1 MVVAMNKSVFIS
13 YSSKDE
19 RYIKKMTQML
29 EKMGITYW
37 IAPDMI
43 PAGSNYAREIPSA
56 IQNCDIFLLVL
67 SKASQQSIW
76 VEKEIDSAIYY
87 RKTIVP
93 FQIDDSPMTDMFRF
107 YLNNVQTIYCANR
120 PKDAIEELKQRLR
133 TLLKLTAESVH
144 NPGGKKDRGESSTSK
159 EETTEGRDS
168 ARKEGTTEGRDGV
181 RKTGQNNHD
190 MRTGERESSSAKTCN
205 RSRSENKDAPTEQ
218 ESEIAIARRK
228 RESFLRSSGIPT
240 ACGYCG
246 GDLEKI
252 SRGVYRCKKCGREN
266 YDYFQTV
273 RNFLR
278 QYGAKPAIIIERETG
293 VPRHVIEQFVSD
305 EYLEIPKLEPMRLSC
320 VKCGASI
327 RTGTLC
333 ENCKNAQPQKPAR
346 SGGSWHSS
354 RR

>member
-133 TLLKLTAESVH
+133 TLLKLTAESIH
-144 NPGGKKDRGESSTSK
+144 NPGGQKDRGESSTSK
-159 EETTEGRDS
+159 EETPEGRDS
-168 ARKEGTTEGRDGV
+168 ET
-181 RKTGQNNHD
+181 
-190 MRTGERESSSAKTCN
+190 
-205 RSRSENKDAPTEQ
+205 KDAPTEQ

-278 QYGAKPAIIIERETG
+278 KYGAKPAIIIERETG

-305 EYLEIPKLEPMRLSC
+305 EYLEIPKLEPMRLAC

-333 ENCKNAQPQKPAR
+333 ENCKNARPQKPAR

>member
-133 TLLKLTAESVH
+133 TLLKLTAESIH

-159 EETTEGRDS
+159 EETTEGRD
-168 ARKEGTTEGRDGV
+168 
-181 RKTGQNNHD
+181 
-190 MRTGERESSSAKTCN
+190 
-205 RSRSENKDAPTEQ
+205 SENKDAPTEQ

-278 QYGAKPAIIIERETG
+278 KYGAKPAIIIERETG

-327 RTGTLC
+327 RTGTL
-333 ENCKNAQPQKPAR
+333 
-346 SGGSWHSS
+346 
-354 RR
+354 

>member
-1 MVVAMNKSVFIS
+1 
-13 YSSKDE
+13 
-19 RYIKKMTQML
+19 ML

-133 TLLKLTAESVH
+133 TLLKLTAESIH

-159 EETTEGRDS
+159 EETTEGRD
-168 ARKEGTTEGRDGV
+168 
-181 RKTGQNNHD
+181 
-190 MRTGERESSSAKTCN
+190 
-205 RSRSENKDAPTEQ
+205 SENKDAPTEQ

-278 QYGAKPAIIIERETG
+278 KYGAKPAIIIERETG

-333 ENCKNAQPQKPAR
+333 ENCKNARPQKPAR

>member
-1 MVVAMNKSVFIS
+1 MNKSVFIS

-168 ARKEGTTEGRDGV
+168 
-181 RKTGQNNHD
+181 
-190 MRTGERESSSAKTCN
+190 
-205 RSRSENKDAPTEQ
+205 ENKDAPTEQ

-278 QYGAKPAIIIERETG
+278 KYGAKPAIIIERETG

>member
-133 TLLKLTAESVH
+133 TLLKLTAESIH

-168 ARKEGTTEGRDGV
+168 
-181 RKTGQNNHD
+181 
-190 MRTGERESSSAKTCN
+190 
-205 RSRSENKDAPTEQ
+205 ENKDAPTEQ
-218 ESEIAIARRK
+218 ESEIAIERRK

-278 QYGAKPAIIIERETG
+278 KYGAKPAIIIERETG

-333 ENCKNAQPQKPAR
+333 ENCKNARPQKRAR

>member
-133 TLLKLTAESVH
+133 TLLKLTAESIH

-159 EETTEGRDS
+159 EETTEGRD
-168 ARKEGTTEGRDGV
+168 
-181 RKTGQNNHD
+181 
-190 MRTGERESSSAKTCN
+190 
-205 RSRSENKDAPTEQ
+205 SENKDAPTEQ

-278 QYGAKPAIIIERETG
+278 KYGAKPAIIIERETG
-293 VPRHVIEQFVSD
+293 VPRQVIEQFVSD

-333 ENCKNAQPQKPAR
+333 ENCKNARPQKPAR

>member
-1 MVVAMNKSVFIS
+1 MNKSVFIS

-133 TLLKLTAESVH
+133 TLLKLTAESIH

-159 EETTEGRDS
+159 EETTEGRD
-168 ARKEGTTEGRDGV
+168 
-181 RKTGQNNHD
+181 
-190 MRTGERESSSAKTCN
+190 
-205 RSRSENKDAPTEQ
+205 SENKDAPTEQ

-278 QYGAKPAIIIERETG
+278 KYGATPAIIIERETG

-333 ENCKNAQPQKPAR
+333 ENCKNARPQKPAR

>member
-159 EETTEGRDS
+159 EETTEGRD
-168 ARKEGTTEGRDGV
+168 GV

-190 MRTGERESSSAKTCN
+190 MRTGERASSSAKTCN

-333 ENCKNAQPQKPAR
+333 ENCKNAQSQKPAR

>member
-133 TLLKLTAESVH
+133 TLLKLTAESIH

-168 ARKEGTTEGRDGV
+168 
-181 RKTGQNNHD
+181 
-190 MRTGERESSSAKTCN
+190 
-205 RSRSENKDAPTEQ
+205 ENKDAPAEQ

-278 QYGAKPAIIIERETG
+278 KYGAKPAIIIERETG

-333 ENCKNAQPQKPAR
+333 ENCKNARPQKPAR

>member
-133 TLLKLTAESVH
+133 TLLKLTAESIH

-159 EETTEGRDS
+159 EETTEGRD
-168 ARKEGTTEGRDGV
+168 
-181 RKTGQNNHD
+181 
-190 MRTGERESSSAKTCN
+190 
-205 RSRSENKDAPTEQ
+205 SENKDAPTEQ

-252 SRGVYRCKKCGREN
+252 SRGVYRCRKCGREN

-278 QYGAKPAIIIERETG
+278 KYGAKPAIIIERETG

-333 ENCKNAQPQKPAR
+333 ENCKNARPQKPAR

>member
-133 TLLKLTAESVH
+133 TLLKLTAESIH
-144 NPGGKKDRGESSTSK
+144 NPGGKKDWGESSTSK

-168 ARKEGTTEGRDGV
+168 
-181 RKTGQNNHD
+181 
-190 MRTGERESSSAKTCN
+190 
-205 RSRSENKDAPTEQ
+205 ENKDAPTEQ
-218 ESEIAIARRK
+218 ESEIAIERRK

-278 QYGAKPAIIIERETG
+278 KYGAKPAIIIERETG

>member
-133 TLLKLTAESVH
+133 TLLKLTAESIH

-159 EETTEGRDS
+159 EETTEGRD
-168 ARKEGTTEGRDGV
+168 
-181 RKTGQNNHD
+181 
-190 MRTGERESSSAKTCN
+190 
-205 RSRSENKDAPTEQ
+205 SENKDAPTEQ

-278 QYGAKPAIIIERETG
+278 KYGAKPAIIIERETG

-333 ENCKNAQPQKPAR
+333 ENCKNARPQKRAR

>member
-1 MVVAMNKSVFIS
+1 MNKSVFIS

-133 TLLKLTAESVH
+133 TLLKLTAESIH

-159 EETTEGRDS
+159 EETTEGRD
-168 ARKEGTTEGRDGV
+168 
-181 RKTGQNNHD
+181 
-190 MRTGERESSSAKTCN
+190 
-205 RSRSENKDAPTEQ
+205 SENKDAPTEQ

-278 QYGAKPAIIIERETG
+278 KYGAKPAIIIERETG

>member
-1 MVVAMNKSVFIS
+1 MNKSVFIS

-133 TLLKLTAESVH
+133 TLLKLTAESTH

-159 EETTEGRDS
+159 EETTEGRD
-168 ARKEGTTEGRDGV
+168 
-181 RKTGQNNHD
+181 
-190 MRTGERESSSAKTCN
+190 
-205 RSRSENKDAPTEQ
+205 SENKDAPTEQ

-278 QYGAKPAIIIERETG
+278 KYGAKPAIIIERETG

-333 ENCKNAQPQKPAR
+333 ENCKNARPQKPAR

>member
-1 MVVAMNKSVFIS
+1 MNKSVFIS

-168 ARKEGTTEGRDGV
+168 
-181 RKTGQNNHD
+181 
-190 MRTGERESSSAKTCN
+190 
-205 RSRSENKDAPTEQ
+205 ENKDAPTEQ

-278 QYGAKPAIIIERETG
+278 KYGAKPAIIIERETG

-333 ENCKNAQPQKPAR
+333 ENCKNARPQKPAR

>member
-133 TLLKLTAESVH
+133 TLLKLTAESIH

-159 EETTEGRDS
+159 EETTEGRD
-168 ARKEGTTEGRDGV
+168 
-181 RKTGQNNHD
+181 
-190 MRTGERESSSAKTCN
+190 
-205 RSRSENKDAPTEQ
+205 SENKDAPTEQ

-278 QYGAKPAIIIERETG
+278 KYGAKPAIIIERETG

-333 ENCKNAQPQKPAR
+333 ENCKNARSQKPAR

>member
-133 TLLKLTAESVH
+133 TLLKLTAESIH

-168 ARKEGTTEGRDGV
+168 
-181 RKTGQNNHD
+181 
-190 MRTGERESSSAKTCN
+190 
-205 RSRSENKDAPTEQ
+205 ENKDAPTEQ
-218 ESEIAIARRK
+218 ESEIAIARRR

-278 QYGAKPAIIIERETG
+278 KYGAKPAIIIERETG
-293 VPRHVIEQFVSD
+293 VPRQVIEQFVSD

-333 ENCKNAQPQKPAR
+333 ENCKNARPQKPAR

>member
-1 MVVAMNKSVFIS
+1 MNKSVFIS

-133 TLLKLTAESVH
+133 TLLKLTAESIH
-144 NPGGKKDRGESSTSK
+144 NPGGKKDRGESSISK
-159 EETTEGRDS
+159 EETTEGRD
-168 ARKEGTTEGRDGV
+168 
-181 RKTGQNNHD
+181 
-190 MRTGERESSSAKTCN
+190 
-205 RSRSENKDAPTEQ
+205 SENKDAPTEQ

-278 QYGAKPAIIIERETG
+278 KYGAKPAIIIERETG

-333 ENCKNAQPQKPAR
+333 ENCKNARPQKPAR

>member
-1 MVVAMNKSVFIS
+1 MNKSVFIS

-133 TLLKLTAESVH
+133 TLLKLTAESIH

-168 ARKEGTTEGRDGV
+168 
-181 RKTGQNNHD
+181 
-190 MRTGERESSSAKTCN
+190 
-205 RSRSENKDAPTEQ
+205 ENKDAPTEQ

-228 RESFLRSSGIPT
+228 RESFPT

-278 QYGAKPAIIIERETG
+278 KYGAKPAIIIERETG

-333 ENCKNAQPQKPAR
+333 ENCKNARPQKPAR

>member
-1 MVVAMNKSVFIS
+1 MNKSVFIS

-159 EETTEGRDS
+159 EETTEGRD
-168 ARKEGTTEGRDGV
+168 GV

-190 MRTGERESSSAKTCN
+190 MRTGERASSSVKTCN

-218 ESEIAIARRK
+218 ESEIAIERRK

-278 QYGAKPAIIIERETG
+278 KYGAKPAIIIERETG

-333 ENCKNAQPQKPAR
+333 ENCKNARPQKRAR

>member
-133 TLLKLTAESVH
+133 TLLKLTAESIH
-144 NPGGKKDRGESSTSK
+144 NPGGKKDRGESSTRK
-159 EETTEGRDS
+159 EETIEGRDS
-168 ARKEGTTEGRDGV
+168 V

-190 MRTGERESSSAKTCN
+190 MRTGERASSSVKTYN

-278 QYGAKPAIIIERETG
+278 KYGAKPAIIIERETG

-333 ENCKNAQPQKPAR
+333 ENCKNARPQKPAR

>member
-168 ARKEGTTEGRDGV
+168 
-181 RKTGQNNHD
+181 
-190 MRTGERESSSAKTCN
+190 
-205 RSRSENKDAPTEQ
+205 ENKDAPTEQ

-278 QYGAKPAIIIERETG
+278 KYGAKPAIIIERETG

-333 ENCKNAQPQKPAR
+333 ENCKNARPQKPAR

>member
-133 TLLKLTAESVH
+133 TLLKLTAESIH

-168 ARKEGTTEGRDGV
+168 
-181 RKTGQNNHD
+181 
-190 MRTGERESSSAKTCN
+190 
-205 RSRSENKDAPTEQ
+205 ENKDAPTEQ
-218 ESEIAIARRK
+218 ESEIAIERRK

-278 QYGAKPAIIIERETG
+278 KYGAKPAIIIERETG

>member
-1 MVVAMNKSVFIS
+1 MNKSVFIS

-133 TLLKLTAESVH
+133 TLLKLTAESIH
-144 NPGGKKDRGESSTSK
+144 NPGGKKDRGESSTRK

-168 ARKEGTTEGRDGV
+168 V

-190 MRTGERESSSAKTCN
+190 MRTGERASSSAKTYN

-278 QYGAKPAIIIERETG
+278 KYGAKPAIIIERETG

-333 ENCKNAQPQKPAR
+333 ENCKNARPQKPTR

>member
-76 VEKEIDSAIYY
+76 VEMEIDSAIYY

-133 TLLKLTAESVH
+133 TLLKLTAESIH

-159 EETTEGRDS
+159 EETTEGRD
-168 ARKEGTTEGRDGV
+168 
-181 RKTGQNNHD
+181 
-190 MRTGERESSSAKTCN
+190 
-205 RSRSENKDAPTEQ
+205 SENKDAPTEQ

-278 QYGAKPAIIIERETG
+278 KYGAKPAIIIERETG

-333 ENCKNAQPQKPAR
+333 ENCKNARPQKPAR

>member
-133 TLLKLTAESVH
+133 TLLKLTAESIH

-159 EETTEGRDS
+159 EETTEGRD
-168 ARKEGTTEGRDGV
+168 
-181 RKTGQNNHD
+181 
-190 MRTGERESSSAKTCN
+190 
-205 RSRSENKDAPTEQ
+205 SENKDAPTEQ

-266 YDYFQTV
+266 YDYFQSV

-278 QYGAKPAIIIERETG
+278 KYGAKPAIIIERETG

-333 ENCKNAQPQKPAR
+333 ENCKNARPQKPAR

>member
-1 MVVAMNKSVFIS
+1 MNKSVFIS

-120 PKDAIEELKQRLR
+120 PKDAIEALKQRLR
-133 TLLKLTAESVH
+133 TLLKLTAESIH

-159 EETTEGRDS
+159 EETTEGRD
-168 ARKEGTTEGRDGV
+168 
-181 RKTGQNNHD
+181 
-190 MRTGERESSSAKTCN
+190 
-205 RSRSENKDAPTEQ
+205 SENKDAPTEQ

-278 QYGAKPAIIIERETG
+278 KYGAKPAIIIERETG

-333 ENCKNAQPQKPAR
+333 ENCKNARPQKPAR

>member
-76 VEKEIDSAIYY
+76 VEKEIDSASYY

-133 TLLKLTAESVH
+133 TLLKLTAESIH

-159 EETTEGRDS
+159 EETTEGRD
-168 ARKEGTTEGRDGV
+168 
-181 RKTGQNNHD
+181 
-190 MRTGERESSSAKTCN
+190 
-205 RSRSENKDAPTEQ
+205 SENKDAPTEQ

-278 QYGAKPAIIIERETG
+278 KYGAKPAIIIERETG

-305 EYLEIPKLEPMRLSC
+305 EYLEIPKLEPMSLSC

-333 ENCKNAQPQKPAR
+333 ENCKNARPQKPAR

>member
-76 VEKEIDSAIYY
+76 VEKEIDSAVYY

-133 TLLKLTAESVH
+133 TLLKLTAESIH

-159 EETTEGRDS
+159 EETTEGRD
-168 ARKEGTTEGRDGV
+168 
-181 RKTGQNNHD
+181 
-190 MRTGERESSSAKTCN
+190 
-205 RSRSENKDAPTEQ
+205 SENKDAPTEQ

-278 QYGAKPAIIIERETG
+278 KYGAKPAIIIERETG

-333 ENCKNAQPQKPAR
+333 ENCKNARPQKPAR

>member
-1 MVVAMNKSVFIS
+1 
-13 YSSKDE
+13 
-19 RYIKKMTQML
+19 MTQML

-133 TLLKLTAESVH
+133 TLLKLTAESIH

-159 EETTEGRDS
+159 EETTEGRD
-168 ARKEGTTEGRDGV
+168 
-181 RKTGQNNHD
+181 
-190 MRTGERESSSAKTCN
+190 
-205 RSRSENKDAPTEQ
+205 SENKDAPTEQ

-278 QYGAKPAIIIERETG
+278 KYGAKPAIIIERETG

-333 ENCKNAQPQKPAR
+333 ENCKNARPQKPAR

>member
-133 TLLKLTAESVH
+133 TLLKLTAESIH

-168 ARKEGTTEGRDGV
+168 
-181 RKTGQNNHD
+181 
-190 MRTGERESSSAKTCN
+190 
-205 RSRSENKDAPTEQ
+205 ENKDAPTEQ
-218 ESEIAIARRK
+218 ESEIEIARRK

-278 QYGAKPAIIIERETG
+278 KYGAKPAIIIERETG

-333 ENCKNAQPQKPAR
+333 ENCKNARPQKPAR

>member
-1 MVVAMNKSVFIS
+1 MNKSVFIS

-133 TLLKLTAESVH
+133 TLLKLTAESTH

-159 EETTEGRDS
+159 EETTEG
-168 ARKEGTTEGRDGV
+168 GG
-181 RKTGQNNHD
+181 
-190 MRTGERESSSAKTCN
+190 
-205 RSRSENKDAPTEQ
+205 SENKDAPTEQ

-278 QYGAKPAIIIERETG
+278 KYGAKPAIIIERETG

-333 ENCKNAQPQKPAR
+333 ENCKNARPQKPAR

>member
-76 VEKEIDSAIYY
+76 EEKEIDSAIYY

-133 TLLKLTAESVH
+133 TLLKLTAESIH

-159 EETTEGRDS
+159 EETTEGRD
-168 ARKEGTTEGRDGV
+168 
-181 RKTGQNNHD
+181 
-190 MRTGERESSSAKTCN
+190 
-205 RSRSENKDAPTEQ
+205 SENKDAPTEQ

-278 QYGAKPAIIIERETG
+278 KYGAKPAIIIERETG

-333 ENCKNAQPQKPAR
+333 ENCKNARPQKPAR

>member
-133 TLLKLTAESVH
+133 TLLKLTAESIH
-144 NPGGKKDRGESSTSK
+144 NPGGKKDRGESSTSQ
-159 EETTEGRDS
+159 EETTEGRD
-168 ARKEGTTEGRDGV
+168 
-181 RKTGQNNHD
+181 
-190 MRTGERESSSAKTCN
+190 
-205 RSRSENKDAPTEQ
+205 SENKDAPTEQ

-278 QYGAKPAIIIERETG
+278 KYGAKPAIIIERETG
-293 VPRHVIEQFVSD
+293 VPRQVIEQFVSD

-333 ENCKNAQPQKPAR
+333 ENCKNARPQKPAR

>member
-43 PAGSNYAREIPSA
+43 PAGTNYAREIPSA

-133 TLLKLTAESVH
+133 TLLKLTAESIH

-159 EETTEGRDS
+159 EETTEGRD
-168 ARKEGTTEGRDGV
+168 
-181 RKTGQNNHD
+181 
-190 MRTGERESSSAKTCN
+190 
-205 RSRSENKDAPTEQ
+205 SENKDAPTEQ

-278 QYGAKPAIIIERETG
+278 KYGAKPAIIIERETG

-333 ENCKNAQPQKPAR
+333 ENCKNARPQKPAR

>member
-133 TLLKLTAESVH
+133 TLLKLTAESIH
-144 NPGGKKDRGESSTSK
+144 NPGGKKDRGESSTSQ
-159 EETTEGRDS
+159 EETTEGRD
-168 ARKEGTTEGRDGV
+168 
-181 RKTGQNNHD
+181 
-190 MRTGERESSSAKTCN
+190 
-205 RSRSENKDAPTEQ
+205 SENKDAPTEQ

-278 QYGAKPAIIIERETG
+278 KYGAKPAIIIERETG

-333 ENCKNAQPQKPAR
+333 ENCKNARPQKPAR

>member
-133 TLLKLTAESVH
+133 TLLKLTAESIH
-144 NPGGKKDRGESSTSK
+144 NPGGKKDWGESSTSK
-159 EETTEGRDS
+159 EETTEGR
-168 ARKEGTTEGRDGV
+168 GGV

-190 MRTGERESSSAKTCN
+190 MRTGERASSSVKTCN

-218 ESEIAIARRK
+218 ESEIAIERRK

-278 QYGAKPAIIIERETG
+278 KYGAKPAIIIERETG

-333 ENCKNAQPQKPAR
+333 ENCKNARPQKPAR

>member
-133 TLLKLTAESVH
+133 TLLKLTVEENVH

-159 EETTEGRDS
+159 EETTEGRD
-168 ARKEGTTEGRDGV
+168 
-181 RKTGQNNHD
+181 
-190 MRTGERESSSAKTCN
+190 
-205 RSRSENKDAPTEQ
+205 SENKDAPTEQ

-240 ACGYCG
+240 ACRYCG

-278 QYGAKPAIIIERETG
+278 KYGAKPAIIIERETG

>member
-1 MVVAMNKSVFIS
+1 
-13 YSSKDE
+13 
-19 RYIKKMTQML
+19 ML

-133 TLLKLTAESVH
+133 TLLKLTAESIH

-159 EETTEGRDS
+159 EETTEGRD
-168 ARKEGTTEGRDGV
+168 
-181 RKTGQNNHD
+181 
-190 MRTGERESSSAKTCN
+190 
-205 RSRSENKDAPTEQ
+205 SENKDAPTEQ

-333 ENCKNAQPQKPAR
+333 ENCKNARPQKPAR

>member
-93 FQIDDSPMTDMFRF
+93 FQIDYSPMTDMFRF

-133 TLLKLTAESVH
+133 TLLKLTAESIH
-144 NPGGKKDRGESSTSK
+144 NPGGKKDRGESSTRK

-168 ARKEGTTEGRDGV
+168 V

-190 MRTGERESSSAKTCN
+190 MRTGERASSSAKTYN

-278 QYGAKPAIIIERETG
+278 KYGAKPAIIIERETG

-333 ENCKNAQPQKPAR
+333 ENCKNARPQKPTR